1 MKKTFILSVLCFLIL
16 GSTQAQNSVQEARE
30 KGAQRL
36 KNISK
41 EERDAYNKRFN
52 SRQVNINANI
62 PLSANTNS
70 EKGAKAV
77 SLPDNVWYPG
87 EWEEVEAVVVTWPYN
102 AVSVE
107 NPNLYAEPVVEGWAI
122 LYSYSVSQGWVE
134 QGYGPYVGILDTVS
148 DMYPVFMNLI
158 DAIQEGSQVWINLW
172 SAEDTVAIKN
182 FMARKGKPLTNYRF
196 IVSPGNAFWYRD
208 CGPIC
213 FYYGDQDSVA
223 MMDFEYY
230 PGRALDDYLPIHI
243 SQQMGLPN
251 YITTI
256 EWEGGN
262 CLVDGAGLL
271 ATSDAIYSANADRYG
286 QLTWDGVNI
295 NTLNY
300 TSKNPVSKQAL
311 RDSLTHLMN
320 LRKVSVLPALKYDGG
335 TGHIDLYA
343 DMWDENSFVFSAFPE
358 ACSTWADYKTT
369 AKNIDTLC
377 SYISIHNDNY
387 KKRYI
392 PFPKMDNGN
401 DFTSQTTYNSKYTRT
416 YSNHTFV
423 NNIIV
428 QPVFS
433 TVVDGE
439 PSAQWDKD
447 AMAEL
452 RKAYPG
458 YRIFPIDVR
467 SFDGLGGAIHC
478 ITKQIPAQNPIRI
491 LHHAITGDAN
501 SYNKNVPITA
511 TITNR
516 SGIASATCYWRVE
529 GESTWQTITLT
540 ANGNEFSGVINLE
553 EVSYSE
559 GVRIE
564 YYISA
569 TSNNGKTITKPMTAP
584 EGYYNFYLGEV
595 GINETEEN
603 QNFGNFFPNPTNSIA
618 NLEIS
623 ANEPTLYQVSIVN
636 AMGQIIHTSSVNVE
650 GTILYQIDTQKLNS
664 GLYTVVF
671 VGEGK
676 QISRRLMVY

>member
-1 MKKTFILSVLCFLIL
+1 MKKTFILSVLCFLLL
-16 GSTQAQNSVQEARE
+16 GTTQAQNSVQEVRE
-30 KGAQRL
+30 KAAQRL

-52 SRQVNINANI
+52 SRQVNINPNI

-70 EKGAKAV
+70 EKSAKAV
-77 SLPDNVWYPG
+77 SLPQNIWYPG
-87 EWEEVEAVVVTWPYN
+87 EWEEVDAIVVTWPYN
-102 AVSVE
+102 AVSLD
-107 NPNLYAEPVVEGWAI
+107 NPNWYASPIVEGLAE
-122 LYSYSVSQGWVE
+122 LYSYGAGGWVS
-134 QGYGPYVGILDTVS
+134 QGYGPYVGVLDTVS
-148 DMYPVFMNLI
+148 EYYPVFMNLI

-172 SAEDTVAIKN
+172 APEDTVAIKN

-196 IVSPGNAFWYRD
+196 IISSGNSFWYRD

-243 SQQMGLPN
+243 SEQMGLPN

-262 CLVDGAGLL
+262 CLVDGAGFL

-286 QLTWDGVNI
+286 QITWDGVN
-295 NTLNY
+295 TSSLNY

-311 RDSLTHLMN
+311 RDSLTHLMD
-320 LRKVSVLPALKYDGG
+320 LRKISVLPALKYDGG

-358 ACSTWADYKTT
+358 ACSNWVDYKTA

-377 SYISIHNDNY
+377 SYVSIHNDNY

-392 PFPKMDNGN
+392 PFPKKNNGS
-401 DFTSQTTYNSKYTRT
+401 DFTTQTDYNNNYTRT

-423 NNIIV
+423 NDIIV

-433 TVVDGE
+433 NVVNGE

-447 AMAEL
+447 AMDEL

-478 ITKQIPAQNPIRI
+478 ITKQIPADNPIRI

-501 SYNKNVPITA
+501 SYEGTIPITA

-516 SGIASATCYWRVE
+516 SGIESATCYWKLE
-529 GESTWQTITLT
+529 HENTWQTVALT
-540 ANGNEFSGVINLE
+540 ANGDEFSGVINLE
-553 EVSYSE
+553 DVSYYD
-559 GVRIE
+559 GVRIQ

-584 EGYYNFYLGEV
+584 EGYYNFFIGQV
-595 GINETEEN
+595 GIDDANSNE
-603 QNFGNFFPNPTNSIA
+603 NFGSFFPNPSNGLA

-623 ANEPTLYQVSIVN
+623 TNQPTTYDVAIVN
-636 AMGQIIHTSSVNVE
+636 AMGQVVHTSVVNVE
-650 GTILYQIDTQKLNS
+650 GTILYQIDTQKLKS
-664 GLYTVVF
+664 GVYTVVF
-671 VGEGK
+671 SNKENRIARQLV
-676 QISRRLMVY
+676 IY